1 MADAPQS
8 SAEDTRQRK
17 RYYFTMTPLR
27 RIITILARGVF
38 LLIMDLHVAGLERF
52 PRDGPVILAANHTN
66 NYDGFAMQL
75 ISPRLIFFMAKAELH
90 RNGFVDLVMR
100 QLGSFP
106 VERGMRDEWAMQH
119 AREILKRGLVMGI
132 FPEGSRNRGQ
142 GLRPA
147 KTGAARLALDMNCP
161 IVPLAVEGTMRMFG
175 RFPRRT
181 RVNVSVGEPVYPM
194 RGETTLALTDRYMFA
209 LAEMLPPEQRG
220 AYAQHP
226 DGF

>member
-1 MADAPQS
+1 MSNDSPSLVEDA
-8 SAEDTRQRK
+8 RQRK

-27 RIITILARGVF
+27 RIVTALARGLFSLV
-38 LLIMDLHVAGLERF
+38 MDIHVVGLERF
-52 PRDGPVILAANHTN
+52 PKDGPVVLAANHTN
-66 NYDGFAMQL
+66 NYDGFPMQL
-75 ISPRLIFFMAKAELH
+75 IMPRLIFFMAKAELH
-90 RNGFVDLVMR
+90 RNLLVDLVMR

-119 AREILKRGLVMGI
+119 AREILTRGLVLGI

-147 KTGAARLALDMNCP
+147 KTGAARLALEVNCP
-161 IVPLAVEGTMRMFG
+161 IVPMAVEGTQRMFG

-181 RVNVSVGEPVYPM
+181 RVTVSVGEPIFPVW
-194 RGETTLALTDRYMFA
+194 GETTLALTDRYMFA
-209 LAEMLPPEQRG
+209 LAEMLPPDQRG
-220 AYAQHP
+220 AYAIHP